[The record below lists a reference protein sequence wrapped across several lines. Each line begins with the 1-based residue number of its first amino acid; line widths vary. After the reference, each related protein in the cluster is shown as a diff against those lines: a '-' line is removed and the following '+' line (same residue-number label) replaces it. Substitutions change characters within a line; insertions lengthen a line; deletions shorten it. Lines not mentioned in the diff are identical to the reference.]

1 MTASSAL
8 EDDSRS
14 GERRQCPS
22 VAESPQQPQKLGM
35 AMMTKPFMI
44 GEHAHRVRDMMSVR

>member
-1 MTASSAL
+1 MTASSAF

-35 AMMTKPFMI
+35 VMMTKPFMI
-44 GEHAHRVRDMMSVR
+44 GEPAHRVCDMMSVR